1 MNYID
6 KKFNDLM
13 RMLNSMDEISLRNY
27 ILCKYQYAPVWYQ
40 QNTKA
45 YFERFNYWGQI
56 DLAAEN
62 TEYFDMKAH
71 DIIKGLD
78 KINWLYHRLKDY
90 SSKALLYAILEN
102 WVNCNTEVLKSTVDT
117 RFRHY
122 FDLDLLPRF
131 RGAVMADLGAYVGD
145 SALDFINTYGVK
157 AYRKIYCY
165 EITEPIFC
173 KLQSNL
179 MPYRNIDCRLKAAG
193 AEAGTVGISPN
204 PTDASSNCTG
214 IGDTVER
221 VTLDDDIKEKISII
235 KMDIEGDEPNALIG
249 AKNHITN
256 DKPVLLISV
265 YHRNSHLWEL
275 PAMIA
280 EFNPNYNYYLRNYG
294 GTVYPT
300 EIVLIAIPKK
310 HKINNKNS

>member
-6 KKFNDLM
+6 KKFDDLM
-13 RMLNSMDEISLRNY
+13 RMLSSMDEITLRNY
-27 ILCKYQYAPVWYQ
+27 ILYKYQFAPAWYQ
-40 QNTKA
+40 QNIKA

-56 DLAAEN
+56 DLSAEN
-62 TEYFDMKAH
+62 TEYFDMKAR
-71 DIIKGLD
+71 DILGGLD
-78 KINWLYHRLKDY
+78 KISELYNRLKDY

-117 RFRHY
+117 RFKHY
-122 FDLDLLPRF
+122 FDLDLLPHF
-131 RGAVMADLGAYVGD
+131 RGAVLVDLGAYVGD
-145 SALDFINTYGVK
+145 SALDFIETYGEK
-157 AYRKIYCY
+157 AYSKIYCY

-193 AEAGTVGISPN
+193 AAAGTVGISPN

-214 IGDTVER
+214 AGDTIER

-235 KMDIEGDEPNALIG
+235 KMDIEGDEPNALLG
-249 AKNHITN
+249 AQYHIAN
-256 DKPVLLISV
+256 DSPILLISV
-265 YHRNSHLWEL
+265 YHRNAHLWEL

-300 EIVLIAIPKK
+300 EIVLIAIPKRCK
-310 HKINNKNS
+310 KISKK